1 MTDYWTLDDFDFEG
15 KVVLCRVDFNSPL
28 DNELKVVGDARIR
41 LHSETIEELAS
52 KGAKVVILAHQGRP
66 GSSDFSLL
74 NEHSLILEKHTGKN
88 VELVDDIIGLHAREK
103 IKKLEN
109 GQILVLQNVRLLSE
123 EILEKT
129 PERLANTFFVKNLAP
144 LADYFVNDA
153 FAAAHRGHTSLVG
166 FAEKLTAV
174 AGRVMEREINGLSK
188 TLFPDPPT
196 SLVVGGTKPDASIDI
211 IVNMLSNKKVDHI
224 LSGGIL
230 APMLLEVAGYKI
242 GEGNITA
249 INLFG
254 GLSLIKDLSEMYNFN
269 KEAFILPTDAVVLTP
284 TSDPSDEVIEIISV
298 EDIKSDQLIY
308 DIGPETTANYAE
320 YIKKSKTII
329 CNGPMGVFEKK
340 EFRNGTLGV
349 FQAIADSQGFSVL
362 GGGHTLKVLD
372 FMDYADGD
380 FSLIST
386 GGGAMTEFL
395 MGKQLPAIEAL
406 YNSYKRKNS

>member
-1 MTDYWTLDDFDFEG
+1 MTDFWTLNDFNFEG

-28 DNELKVVGDARIR
+28 NNELKVIGDARIR

-66 GSSDFSLL
+66 GSNDFSLL
-74 NEHSLILEKHTGKN
+74 NEHSKILEKHTGKT
-88 VELVDDIIGLHAREK
+88 VQLVDDIIGSHAREK
-103 IKKLEN
+103 IRSLEN

-123 EILEKT
+123 EILDKT
-129 PERLANTFFVKNLAP
+129 PEKLANTFFVQNLAP

-153 FAAAHRGHTSLVG
+153 FAASHRGHTSLVG
-166 FAEKLTAV
+166 FAEKLPAV

-188 TLFPDPPT
+188 ALFPEPPT
-196 SLVVGGTKPDASIDI
+196 SLIVGGTKPDASIAI
-211 IVNMLSNKKVDHI
+211 IKNMLSNEKADYV

-230 APMLLEVAGYKI
+230 TPMLLEVAGYQI

-249 INLFG
+249 INRFG
-254 GLSLIKDLSEMYNFN
+254 GLPLIKELSKMFKVN
-269 KEAFILPTDAVVLTP
+269 KEAFILPTDVVVLTP
-284 TSDPSDEVIEIISV
+284 SSDPSDEVIETISV
-298 EDIKSDQLIY
+298 EDIKNDQLIY
-308 DIGPETTANYAE
+308 DIGHETTANFAE
-320 YIKKSKTII
+320 YIKKSKTVI

-340 EFRNGTLGV
+340 EFRTGTLGV

-372 FMDYADGD
+372 YMDYSDGD

-395 MGKQLPAIEAL
+395 TGKQLPAIEAL
-406 YNSYKRKNS
+406 YNSYKRNKN